1 MSDEPVYIPPLLPVF
16 PLPEVV
22 LFPRALLPLHVFEP
36 RYRALAADALLG
48 ARVIAVALL
57 KPGYESLYHTS
68 RAPLYPVVGV
78 GRIVEWSCA
87 QNGTYDLLLGGEA
100 RARLIEE
107 LPGRPYRLG
116 RIELIEPSC
125 HGDERSVRKLRQ
137 GLRRELAG
145 ILEDEAEARR
155 RYLALIESEPDLGA
169 LSDMLASALPL
180 IPEVRQLLLAE
191 GDAVRRAARLLEH
204 VHVLAALRRR
214 KRERIRVHGHGL
226 N

>member
-1 MSDEPVYIPPLLPVF
+1 MSDEPIYIPPLVPVF

-57 KPGYESLYHTS
+57 KPGYEPLYHTA
-68 RAPLYPVVGV
+68 RAPLHPVVGV
-78 GRIVEWSCA
+78 GRIVEWSQA
-87 QNGTYDLLLGGEA
+87 PDGTYDILLGGEA

-116 RIELIEPSC
+116 RVELIEPSC
-125 HGDERSVRKLRQ
+125 HGDDRTVRELRL
-137 GLRRELAG
+137 GLRGALAAM
-145 ILEDEAEARR
+145 LEDQPEAGRR
-155 RYLALIESEPDLGA
+155 CLALIESHLDLGA
-169 LSDMLASALPL
+169 LADMLASALPL
-180 IPEVRQLLLAE
+180 IPEVRQSLLAE
-191 GDAVRRAARLLEH
+191 GDAVRRATRLLEH
-204 VHVLAALRRR
+204 VHLLAALSRR
-214 KRERIRVHGHGL
+214 KRERVRVHGRGL